1 MVDSPDGCRL
11 VSPRPVRRPAAVLG
25 WGLLLGSLG
34 AGLALTNPGP
44 AAFEEYAAG
53 RLAALLRDELCREN
67 GLPLML
73 RLVIQ
78 NCPAMVEAQTPVLG
92 RLAALQSR
100 RRNLG
105 LLSLYST
112 SLGGQQVLPNWRLP
126 RYEALTLAVAGRFV
140 VLRASESS
148 PDGERERQAWLPG
161 GGL

>member
-1 MVDSPDGCRL
+1 MVGPLAGRRL
-11 VSPRPVRRPAAVLG
+11 APPRPIRRPTAVLG

-34 AGLALTNPGP
+34 AGLAFTNPGP
-44 AAFEEYAAG
+44 AAFEDYAAG
-53 RLAALLRDELCREN
+53 RLTALLRDELCRED

-78 NCPAMVEAQTPVLG
+78 NCPAMVEAQRPVLG
-92 RLAALQSR
+92 KLAALQTR

-126 RYEALTLAVAGRFV
+126 RYKALTLAVAGRFV
-140 VLRASESS
+140 VLQASESS
-148 PDGERERQAWLPG
+148 PDGDRQRQAWLPG
-161 GGL
+161 EGL

>member
-1 MVDSPDGCRL
+1 MVGLPAGRCL
-11 VSPRPVRRPAAVLG
+11 APPRPVLSTAVLG
-25 WGLLLGSLG
+25 WGLLLGALA

-44 AAFEEYAAG
+44 AAFEEFAAG
-53 RLAALLRDELCREN
+53 RLTALLRRELCQED

-78 NCPAMVEAQTPVLG
+78 NCPALVEAQTPALG
-92 RLAALQSR
+92 RLAALQTR

-112 SLGGQQVLPNWRLP
+112 ALGGQQLLPSWRVP

-140 VLRASESS
+140 VLRASEKD
-148 PDGERERQAWLPG
+148 PDGDPERQAWLPG
-161 GGL
+161 DGQ

>member
-1 MVDSPDGCRL
+1 MVDLPAGRRL
-11 VSPRPVRRPAAVLG
+11 ARPRPVQPSALLG
-25 WGLLLGSLG
+25 WGLLLAALG

-44 AAFEEYAAG
+44 AAFEEFAAG
-53 RLAALLRDELCREN
+53 RLTALLREELCQED

-78 NCPAMVEAQTPVLG
+78 NCEALVEAQTPVLG
-92 RLAALQSR
+92 RLATLQTR

-112 SLGGQQVLPNWRLP
+112 ALGGQQLLPSWRVP

-140 VLRASESS
+140 VLRASEKNTG
-148 PDGERERQAWLPG
+148 GEPERQAWLPG
-161 GGL
+161 QDP